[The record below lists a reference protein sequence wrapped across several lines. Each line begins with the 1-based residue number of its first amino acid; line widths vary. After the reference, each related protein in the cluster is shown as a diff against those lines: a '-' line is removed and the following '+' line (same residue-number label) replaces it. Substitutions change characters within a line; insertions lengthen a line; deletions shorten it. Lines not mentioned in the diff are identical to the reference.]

1 MLGLSLQKITQ
12 QIKRHWKISCLVLF
26 FLPVL
31 LRLGFWQLERAEEK
45 QQLLTVYQQ
54 QRELPAILL
63 NELPEE
69 KRQAYRNVKVT
80 GYYDTKHYW
89 LLDNQPRSGKV
100 GYEVVMPL
108 AIREAIGERIVLINR
123 GWVEAARTRDQLP
136 EIDTP
141 IEEVVINGYLYPMQ
155 TNAVIKH
162 SESDLTVDWPKRV
175 LQLDNQVAS
184 AALQKKV
191 DPLLLRLNEDSPG
204 ALLTD
209 WPIINTQPE
218 KHQGYAVQWFA
229 MALALICLYVW
240 LLFRDHSTV

>member
-1 MLGLSLQKITQ
+1 MSGSSLQKITQ
-12 QIKRHWKISCLVLF
+12 QIKYHWKITCLVLF

-54 QRELPAILL
+54 QRELPAVPL

-69 KRQAYRNVKVT
+69 KRNVYRSVTMT
-80 GYYDTKHYW
+80 GYYDAKQYW

-108 AIREAIGERIVLINR
+108 IVGERRVLINR
-123 GWVEAARTRDQLP
+123 GWIEAAKTRDQLP
-136 EIDTP
+136 KIDTP
-141 IEEVVINGYLYPMQ
+141 LQQVVVNGYLYPMQ

-175 LQLDNQVAS
+175 LQLDVQAAS
-184 AALQKKV
+184 VALQAKV
-191 DPLLLRLNEDSPG
+191 DPLLLRLDDDSPS
-204 ALLTD
+204 ALLTE
-209 WPIINTQPE
+209 WPVINTQPE

-229 MALALICLYVW
+229 MALALICLYLW
-240 LLFRDHSTV
+240 LLFRDRNAV